1 MPDRQTIADVEEKV
15 AGFALLVR
23 GPGLKA
29 EHLVRED
36 ARAEL
41 HADLTA
47 LLASHRKMRKALE
60 TADAALRRHACH
72 GGPEMPCI
80 RTEGQCADECG
91 REAGDALLAVISA
104 LHGDADAPR

>member
-60 TADAALRRHACH
+60 KVRDVHVNKHTDNVWSAATRC
-72 GGPEMPCI
+72 
-80 RTEGQCADECG
+80 
-91 REAGDALLAVISA
+91 REIAASALQGDA
-104 LHGDADAPR
+104 HEDR

>member
-47 LLASHRKMRKALE
+47 LLASHRKMREEHERFRTALGTIAE
-60 TADAALRRHACH
+60 GTVPPPKHGHYLAHRAAVKLAR
-72 GGPEMPCI
+72 
-80 RTEGQCADECG
+80 Q
-91 REAGDALLAVISA
+91 ALQ
-104 LHGDADAPR
+104 GDADAPR